1 MLMIDKQRKK
11 AFKSAIKWLLGST
24 ILATASVGSLFA
36 YGLWQNRPPEPIA
49 VRIIPVNLGT
59 IEDTIQE
66 GGTLELGDQQTI
78 KSPDDGAVDQLW
90 VAVGDR
96 VRTSQRLISLRNPE
110 QLTSLDKKQLEIQ
123 KQQLT
128 LENNRQKVVDATLKL
143 ALIKQ
148 EIADQ
153 SRERDQAKRDRTAR
167 WELDIEKQELTL
179 ARSRQKVTEAQEKL
193 AADRQEL
200 KSTQELANKG
210 FIPAQDVKT
219 ALEKVRSAESVLRD
233 AQSTV
238 TTETAL
244 LRQLQVGPK
253 DSLPS
258 ADSKP
263 VMIAESDL
271 RQAQLEVSQASHDL
285 VLKQIEYREA
295 KQKLQNNVIA
305 APINGKVLNIK
316 VKAGDGIKRGDDLLT
331 VGDPGKEVVKLQ
343 LSTLNAAKVRLNQEA
358 RVSIIGPNAKPLA
371 GRVQSLSVVASGE
384 GNSSENS
391 RSNNQGSQA
400 AVPAIVLLDKPTGTL
415 IPGSA
420 VSVEI
425 VLKQRQKVVVLG
437 TEAIDRSESKPF
449 VWIED
454 AQGKAQKR
462 PVTLGLEGLTQVEIT
477 SGLGPGDKVLQ
488 PPPDSPLQ
496 PGTPVKEELKT
507 KKSKRSAN
515 PF

>member
-49 VRIIPVNLGT
+49 VRILPVNFGT
-59 IEDTIQE
+59 IEETINE

-78 KSPDDGAVDQLW
+78 KSPDDGAVDRLW

-96 VRTSQRLISLRNPE
+96 LRTSQRLISLRNPE
-110 QLTSLDKKQLEIQ
+110 QLTSLDKKQLEIEANQ
-123 KQQLT
+123 VT
-128 LENNRQKVVDATLKL
+128 VESNRQKVVAAEEML
-143 ALIKQ
+143 ALVKQ
-148 EIADQ
+148 ELADQ
-153 SRERDQAKRDRTAR
+153 RRDRDQQRRDRATK
-167 WELDIEKQELTL
+167 WELEIQKQELTL
-179 ARSRQKVTEAQEKL
+179 ARNRQKVTEAQETL
-193 AADRQEL
+193 AAVQQEL
-200 KSTQELANKG
+200 KSTEELATKG

-219 ALEKVRSAESVLRD
+219 ALEKVRSAES
-233 AQSTV
+233 
-238 TTETAL
+238 L
-244 LRQLQVGPK
+244 LRQYQSDVTTLTAELRRTQVGPV

-263 VMIAESDL
+263 VLSADLAL
-271 RQAQLEVSQASHDL
+271 RQAQLEFSKASHDL

-295 KQKLQNNVIA
+295 KQKLQNYTIT
-305 APINGKVLNIK
+305 APINGKVLSIK
-316 VKAGDGIKRGDDLLT
+316 VKAGDGIKRTDDLLT
-331 VGDPGKEVVKLQ
+331 VGDPAQEVVKLQ
-343 LSTLNAAKVRLNQEA
+343 LSTLNAAKVKLNQEA

-371 GRVQSLSVVASGE
+371 GRVQSLFVVASAE
-384 GNSSENS
+384 GNSSQNS
-391 RSNNQGSQA
+391 RSNNQGGQA
-400 AVPAIVLLDKPTGTL
+400 TVPAIVQLDKPTGTL
-415 IPGSA
+415 IPGSQ

-454 AQGKAQKR
+454 AEGRAQKR

-477 SGLGPGDKVLQ
+477 SGLRQGDKVLL
-488 PPPDSPLQ
+488 PPPDTPLQ
-496 PGTPVKEELKT
+496 PGTPVKVKEELKT
-507 KKSKRSAN
+507 QKSK
-515 PF
+515 

>member
-49 VRIIPVNLGT
+49 VRVLRVNLGT
-59 IEDTIQE
+59 IEETINE

-96 VRTSQRLISLRNPE
+96 LRTSQRLISLRNPE
-110 QLTSLDKKQLEIQ
+110 QLTSLDKKQLEIEANQ
-123 KQQLT
+123 VT
-128 LENNRQKVVDATLKL
+128 VESNRQKVVAAEEML
-143 ALIKQ
+143 ALVKQ
-148 EIADQ
+148 ELADQ
-153 SRERDQAKRDRTAR
+153 RRDRDQQRRDQATK
-167 WELDIEKQELTL
+167 WELEIQKQELTL
-179 ARSRQKVTEAQEKL
+179 ARSRQKVTEAEETL
-193 AADRQEL
+193 AAVEQEL
-200 KSTQELANKG
+200 KNTEELATKG
-210 FIPAQDVKT
+210 FIPAQEVKT
-219 ALEKVRSAESVLRD
+219 ALEKVRSAES
-233 AQSTV
+233 
-238 TTETAL
+238 L
-244 LRQLQVGPK
+244 LRQVRSDVTTQTAELHRLQVAPEG
-253 DSLPS
+253 SLPS
-258 ADSKP
+258 VNSNQQ
-263 VMIAESDL
+263 VLNAESAL
-271 RQAQLEVSQASHDL
+271 RQAQLEVSKASHDL

-295 KQKLQNNVIA
+295 KQKLQNYAIA
-305 APINGKVLNIK
+305 SPINGKVLNIK

-331 VGDPGKEVVKLQ
+331 VGDPAQEVVKLQ
-343 LSTLNAAKVRLNQEA
+343 LSTLNAAKVMLNQEA

-371 GRVQSLSVVASGE
+371 GRVQSLSVVASGQ
-384 GNSSENS
+384 GNSSENG
-391 RSNNQGSQA
+391 RSNNQGSQG
-400 AVPAIVLLDKPTGTL
+400 AVPGIVLLDKPTGTL
-415 IPGSA
+415 IPGSP

-477 SGLGPGDKVLQ
+477 SGLRQGDKVLL

-507 KKSKRSAN
+507 QKSK
-515 PF
+515 